1 VSFIAKQTEYLP
13 FGAFT
18 LFKFPKPSP
27 CGENLNFCQPTEQ
40 FDDVAFQFLASES
53 ENLVVNGDFGSN
65 FVPAITGW
73 TFVGWSIEG
82 DSTGNIKSCQV
93 GGVNTL
99 SQKGILTVNDHYR
112 VTIKVTDFPGGTL
125 VVGAGTGSSIFNGI
139 LTIQSNGTFTAF
151 FQYTEVGG
159 DGDFI
164 ITGSA
169 ASSIGICVDDVE
181 VIRIASPSDYT
192 VQIHDGVTFA
202 LIDTVPA
209 ANVTIEKNVITVD
222 FNWTDDVV
230 VPNGC
235 VVFRIFDD
243 SSIFEDTFATNQ
255 GWTIGSETVI
265 DVGLMTYTSTGASN
279 ASFIDNIF
287 IPGES
292 YEITYTTSG
301 VTGTGAVTVICGR
314 TVGTIRSTNG
324 TFVETLTCTD
334 ITRLQFNFDGANLS
348 TVSIDNIVITKSN
361 NLDGQS
367 ECLELAT
374 SHDCT
379 LLWVWSNN
387 ESWGS
392 FDYSL
397 GFEHKLRVECKFR
410 GVSYPRERNNGE
422 NSAGKRSVDYSSLK
436 KSPSLDINWA
446 AIHIHDAIASH
457 FEQDNRTIDGVSYFL
472 DDEYEPSAPNDSIVI
487 FKDLMTATIELE
499 KTDQPNQI
507 NRKINGI

>member
-1 VSFIAKQTEYLP
+1 MSFIAKQTEYLK

-18 LFKFPKPSP
+18 INKFPKPVP
-27 CGENLNFCQPTEQ
+27 CGVNLNFCQPTEQ

-53 ENLVVNGDFGSN
+53 EDLVVNGDFGSN

-93 GGVNTL
+93 GGVNNL

-125 VVGAGTGSSIFNGI
+125 IVGAGTGSSIFNGI

-151 FQYTEVGG
+151 FKYTEIGG
-159 DGDFI
+159 DGDLI

-169 ASSIGICVDDVE
+169 ASSIGVCVDDVE

-192 VQIHDGVTFA
+192 VQIHDAVDFL

-209 ANVTIEKNVITVD
+209 ANISIEKNVITVD

-235 VVFRIFDD
+235 VVLRIFDA

-255 GWTIGSETVI
+255 GWTLGADTVI
-265 DVGLMTYTSTGASN
+265 DVGLMAYTSIGNSN

-301 VTGTGAVTVICGR
+301 VTGTGAVTLICGR
-314 TVGTIRSTNG
+314 TVGTIRTTNG

-348 TVSIDNIVITKSN
+348 TVFIDNIVITKSN
-361 NLDGQS
+361 NLDGES
-367 ECLELAT
+367 ECLDLAT
-374 SHDCT
+374 SEDCT
-379 LLWVWSNN
+379 LLWIWSNN

-397 GFEHKLRVECKFR
+397 GFEHKMRTTAKFR
-410 GVSYPRERNNGE
+410 GNAYPSERNIGE
-422 NSAGKRSVDYSSLK
+422 DSKGLRKMDYVSLRK
-436 KSPSLDINWA
+436 VKILDIKWA
-446 AIHIHDAIASH
+446 PEHIHDAIAAH
-457 FEQDNRTIDGVSYFL
+457 FAQDNRVIDGVSYLL
-472 DDEYEPSAPNDSIVI
+472 DEEYEPSAPNDSRVL
-487 FKDLMTATIELE
+487 FKDLMNATIELE
-499 KTDQPNQI
+499 ESDQPNQI
-507 NRKINGI
+507 NRNI